1 MEGLGLLVI
10 IYAIVFAMAFASSRE
25 RDGDDK

>member
-10 IYAIVFAMAFASSRE
+10 IYVIVFIMAFASSKE
-25 RDGDDK
+25 RGGDDE